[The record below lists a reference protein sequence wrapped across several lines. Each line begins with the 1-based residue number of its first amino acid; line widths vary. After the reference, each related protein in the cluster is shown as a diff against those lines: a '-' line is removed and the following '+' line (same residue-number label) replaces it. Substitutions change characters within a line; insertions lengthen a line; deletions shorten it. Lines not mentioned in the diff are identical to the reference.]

1 MNALHVDALIRFLN
15 HHIHALERN
24 SCVKRNERIQR
35 ELRYWKKVQR
45 LAKKIL
51 RLYDGG

>member
-15 HHIHALERN
+15 HHIHALEHRGH
-24 SCVKRNERIQR
+24 VKRNERIQR

-45 LAKKIL
+45 LVKKIF

>member
-15 HHIHALERN
+15 HRIRELER
-24 SCVKRNERIQR
+24 VKRNERTQR
-35 ELRYWKKVQR
+35 EVRYWKKVQR

>member
-15 HHIHALERN
+15 HRIRELER
-24 SCVKRNERIQR
+24 CGHVKRNERTQR
-35 ELRYWKKVQR
+35 EARYWKKVQR

>member
-15 HHIHALERN
+15 NHIRALER
-24 SCVKRNERIQR
+24 SSYVKRNERIQR

-45 LAKKIL
+45 LVKKIL